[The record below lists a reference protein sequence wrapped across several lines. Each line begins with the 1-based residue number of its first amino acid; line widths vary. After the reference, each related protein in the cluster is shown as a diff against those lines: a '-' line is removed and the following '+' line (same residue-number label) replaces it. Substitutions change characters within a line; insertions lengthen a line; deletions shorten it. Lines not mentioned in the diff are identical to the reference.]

1 MLPRFS
7 IALLLLS
14 FCLPGIATAA
24 PDEKPNILFI
34 SMDDLNDWIGCL
46 GGHPQAITPN
56 LDRLAASGA
65 LFNNAHCPAPACN
78 PSRSAIFTGISPHVS
93 GLYENG
99 QKMREVMPDATL
111 MPKYFSE
118 NGYWSAG
125 SGKLLHYFID
135 ATSWDDYF
143 PKAETE
149 RPLPRTLYPEN
160 RPVSLPVGGPW
171 QYVETDWAAL
181 DATDEEFGGDWLVSQ
196 WIGEQLSKEHGKPFF
211 LACGIYRPHEP
222 WFVPKKYFEP
232 FPLESIQLPPGYK
245 ADDLDDLPSAGKKRG
260 PNRYFEHIQ
269 KNDQWKQ
276 GIQGYL
282 ASIYFADTMLG
293 RVLDSLESGPNKD
306 NTIVVLWSDHG
317 WHLGE
322 KQHWQKYTAWRAVT
336 RVPLMIRVPNLTKPG
351 TICEQPV
358 NLICLFPTLT
368 ELAGLP
374 KNPVAKGHSLVPLL
388 KDPKAKWD
396 HVSITY
402 LSERGSYGLSDNDWR
417 MIQYANGENEL
428 YNIKNDPY
436 EWNNLAEKKE
446 HSERLAELKK
456 LGPQQ
461 FAVKPK
467 PTAESLT
474 KLKWNKLSGK
484 NGPGSKPD
492 GGTFQAHFINK
503 RENPVELFWM
513 DPKGLPVSYGRIKPG
528 KTNSQSTRPGA
539 VWQINDGE
547 GSQLGYF
554 SIGDRS
560 ARGVIPKK

>member
-7 IALLLLS
+7 IALLLLG
-14 FCLPGIATAA
+14 FCLPCIATAA

-135 ATSWDDYF
+135 APSWDDYF

-351 TICEQPV
+351 TICE
-358 NLICLFPTLT
+358 
-368 ELAGLP
+368 
-374 KNPVAKGHSLVPLL
+374 
-388 KDPKAKWD
+388 
-396 HVSITY
+396 
-402 LSERGSYGLSDNDWR
+402 
-417 MIQYANGENEL
+417 
-428 YNIKNDPY
+428 
-436 EWNNLAEKKE
+436 
-446 HSERLAELKK
+446 
-456 LGPQQ
+456 
-461 FAVKPK
+461 
-467 PTAESLT
+467 
-474 KLKWNKLSGK
+474 
-484 NGPGSKPD
+484 
-492 GGTFQAHFINK
+492 
-503 RENPVELFWM
+503 
-513 DPKGLPVSYGRIKPG
+513 
-528 KTNSQSTRPGA
+528 
-539 VWQINDGE
+539 
-547 GSQLGYF
+547 
-554 SIGDRS
+554 
-560 ARGVIPKK
+560 